1 LDKVLW
7 NADLE
12 GDKRPVEFHHC
23 RF

>member
-12 GDKRPVEFHHC
+12 GDKRPVEFHRC